1 MNDSYPMQHQLN
13 SKKRRRLNS
22 EETKILQAVFE
33 RNPKPDAMLRAALA
47 DRLGMTARNIQIW
60 FQNKRA
66 KTKKTKRDGSDDESC
81 SPTTATEFNS
91 VSMQEVSPTEDSTV
105 KSKAILPKVYYPPSD
120 VQQMMFSHR
129 NSIDMSASTASLNSM
144 VQQVPISSQVEAIEP
159 VLQKSASFEQS
170 LDMFNEVTCN
180 DFDFLNFLEDC

>member
-1 MNDSYPMQHQLN
+1 MYFMTEAYPMQHQMN

-66 KTKKTKRDGSDDESC
+66 KTKKVRKDSGSEDELT
-81 SPTTATEFNS
+81 SPTTATNTDFGS
-91 VSMQEVSPTEDSTV
+91 VFTQEYSPTEDSVV
-105 KSKAILPKVYYPPSD
+105 KSKAILPKVYYPTES
-120 VQQMMFSHR
+120 QLLYAQSKR
-129 NSIDMSASTASLNSM
+129 IDYAKQPKPTMPQTPAGLKPTT
-144 VQQVPISSQVEAIEP
+144 
-159 VLQKSASFEQS
+159 KSFEQS